1 VSYAFD
7 VDTRVEPRAGGGLG
21 ATITDRWNAVGERPN
36 GGYLLGIC
44 LQALRRVLPFPDPL
58 TVAAFF
64 LRPARPGPA
73 EVRTEVVRA
82 GRRLATGEARLL
94 QEGAE
99 VVRAVATFTELG
111 AASGRALV
119 LAEPP
124 DLPAPD
130 EAVDVVGGRSLPGLS
145 LVDRFE
151 YRMAGRP
158 GWTQGRP
165 SGDPCVQLW
174 LRFRDG
180 RDADPLS
187 LPAIVDA
194 AFPAVMEI
202 GAPGSSTLELT
213 AHVRARPAPGWLACR
228 VSTRDVIDGYHEE
241 DFEVW
246 DSRGA
251 LVAQSRQLALLP
263 AP

>member
-1 VSYAFD
+1 MSYAFHA
-7 VDTRVEPRAGGGLG
+7 DTRVEPLADGVLG
-21 ATITDRWNAVGERPN
+21 AAITDRWNALGERPN

-99 VVRAVATFTELG
+99 VVRAVATFTELA
-111 AASGRALV
+111 AASGRTLV

-124 DLPAPD
+124 DLPPPD
-130 EAVDVVGGRSLPGLS
+130 ETVDVLGGQSIPGLS

-158 GWTQGRP
+158 GWAQGRP
-165 SGDPCVQLW
+165 SGDPRVQLW

-180 RDADPLS
+180 
-187 LPAIVDA
+187 
-194 AFPAVMEI
+194 
-202 GAPGSSTLELT
+202 LEVT
-213 AHVRARPAPGWLACR
+213 AHVRARPASGWLACR
-228 VSTRDVIDGYHEE
+228 VSTRYVIGGYHEE

-246 DSRGA
+246 DSRSVGTK
-251 LVAQSRQLALLP
+251 SRRRRAKRLSPP
-263 AP
+263 ARRGHVRDHGPMDMSPGRRHREA

>member
-1 VSYAFD
+1 MSYAFD
-7 VDTRVEPRAGGGLG
+7 ADTRVEPLADGVLG
-21 ATITDRWNAVGERPN
+21 ATITDRWNALGERPN
-36 GGYLLGIC
+36 GGYHLGIC

-94 QEGAE
+94 QEGA
-99 VVRAVATFTELG
+99 RRSFA
-111 AASGRALV
+111 
-119 LAEPP
+119 PP
-124 DLPAPD
+124 DLPPPD
-130 EAVDVVGGRSLPGLS
+130 ETVDVLGGQSIPGLG

-158 GWTQGRP
+158 GWAQGRP
-165 SGDPCVQLW
+165 SGDPRVQLW

-187 LPAIVDA
+187 LPAIVDRISGRDGDRRAGIVDTRAHRARARTTGFGVLGLA
-194 AFPAVMEI
+194 ARSSRS
-202 GAPGSSTLELT
+202 PGSSRPCRLRRDQEPPATRQT
-213 AHVRARPAPGWLACR
+213 APSAGASWPRPGPW
-228 VSTRDVIDGYHEE
+228 SDGHE
-241 DFEVW
+241 
-246 DSRGA
+246 SRP
-251 LVAQSRQLALLP
+251 SP
-263 AP
+263 S